1 MSPTVLV
8 RTTAWLLALVL
19 PACAPLSTPSS
30 AAPAAA
36 SRWYVDD
43 TEAHAAIDIASV
55 LHYFAYVDSLEGPDL
70 EREYRLAADELAR
83 SESAANQLRM
93 ALLRSLP
100 GTPFSDFPG
109 ALALLESVHQR
120 NPESQSL
127 GDFSHLLRIMLG
139 ERMALDAK
147 RQEAVA
153 KLAHE
158 RQRLDSTQQKLTSEQ
173 QKLTSEL
180 EIAARRLKDQQARGD
195 VLEKKIEEVKQ
206 IEKSM
211 TERMAAAPG
220 RR

>member
-8 RTTAWLLALVL
+8 RTTAWSLALVL

-55 LHYFAYVDSLEGPDL
+55 LHYFAYVDSLRGPDL

-83 SESAANQLRM
+83 SESAANQLRK
-93 ALLRSLP
+93 ALLLSLP
-100 GTPFSDFPG
+100 GTPFADFPG

-127 GDFSHLLRIMLG
+127 GDFSHLLRIML
-139 ERMALDAK
+139 EQRMALDAK

-153 KLAHE
+153 KLAPE
-158 RQRLDSTQQKLTSEQ
+158 RQRLDSTQQKLN
-173 QKLTSEL
+173 SEL
-180 EIAARRLKDQQARGD
+180 EIAARRLKDQQARCD
-195 VLEKKIEEVKQ
+195 LLEKKIEEVKQ

>member
-8 RTTAWLLALVL
+8 RATAWSLALVL

-55 LHYFAYVDSLEGPDL
+55 LHYFAYVDSLRGPDL

-127 GDFSHLLRIMLG
+127 GDFSHLLRIMLE

-158 RQRLDSTQQKLTSEQ
+158 RQRLDSTQHSTQ
-173 QKLTSEL
+173 QKLMSER
-180 EIAARRLKDQQARGD
+180 EIAARRLKDQQARSD
-195 VLEKKIEEVKQ
+195 LLEKKIEEVKQ

>member
-8 RTTAWLLALVL
+8 RATAWSLALVL

-55 LHYFAYVDSLEGPDL
+55 LHYFAYVDSLRGPDL

-100 GTPFSDFPG
+100 GTPFSDVPG

-127 GDFSHLLRIMLG
+127 GDFSHLLRIMLE

-153 KLAHE
+153 NVGPRTAAP
-158 RQRLDSTQQKLTSEQ
+158 RFDSDSTQQKLMSER
-173 QKLTSEL
+173 
-180 EIAARRLKDQQARGD
+180 EIAARRLKDQQARSD
-195 VLEKKIEEVKQ
+195 LLEKKIEEVKQ